1 MGRGRIAPPHA
12 HVCALGEI
20 ETIFSGCLQCRPG
33 GTILLRPMGEGK
45 ALSWGYGSRDRV
57 ARLRATGVVVAAIVV
72 WCLVAAGSASA
83 VGCPNEARRLEQGSG
98 FLPGCRAYEMVT
110 PTVKGSGE
118 PEPIDPGEAKE
129 GRDLA
134 PYQISSLPPA
144 NGARAA
150 LDGDR
155 MAWISE
161 PLPGARAPGIDQL
174 ATRGSDGWLSED
186 LVPPMSPLNDLL
198 CPVLMG
204 ASGWS
209 TDLSRAVLD
218 LPAGAPR
225 GFRGEEEC
233 GNDEPR
239 LVAGEPE
246 HFRNLFVRDN
256 LSGSQQLVNVTPAGA
271 TWPEPEESLQR
282 LWPASFLAASDDLGK
297 VVFEEELALTP
308 DAPVGYRGG
317 DELYEWSGG
326 QVRLVT
332 VLPGGT
338 PVHGSLAGATRNYAA
353 ESEPAGVF
361 EKAANVAQFRHAV
374 SADGS
379 RVFFEAVGGLY
390 IREDGAR
397 TVQVDASHGSGAD
410 GGGHFMVASAD
421 GSRVLFSDENQLT
434 PDSTA
439 GLGEPDLYQY
449 DIGSGHLADLTAH
462 SGEAASVL
470 GVSGAS
476 EDGSYVYFVARG
488 ALDAAPNSQGQTAV
502 PGEPNLYVAHG
513 GGNRFIATL
522 DPAADEC
529 DWTAAA
535 RCGGGLDA
543 SGLTTRVSANGDF
556 AGFNSIR
563 SLTGYDNTDSR
574 TGEPDLEIF
583 LYEAGPD
590 RLVCA
595 SCNPLGTQ
603 PTQGAAIHWPANP
616 GKNANWD
623 NTYPQHNVSDN
634 GQVFFETADALQPAD
649 HNGRRDVYQYA
660 AGALSL
666 ISTGTAEAS
675 SHFLDATPDGSDV
688 FFSTAQRLLPRDT
701 DTLYDYYDARVDGG
715 FAEPPAPPAPCG
727 GSSCHAGAS
736 VEAAIPAA
744 GSSSFVGPGNRKPRH
759 RRCRPARPAPAHGKR
774 AQRRGHKPA
783 KRCRRHHDRK
793 RHHRKRAGK

>member
-1 MGRGRIAPPHA
+1 
-12 HVCALGEI
+12 
-20 ETIFSGCLQCRPG
+20 
-33 GTILLRPMGEGK
+33 MGEGK
-45 ALSWGYGSRDRV
+45 EIMRGRGSR
-57 ARLRATGVVVAAIVV
+57 ARGTRFTAAVVAAA
-72 WCLVAAGSASA
+72 LGAVAVCCVLLAGTAA
-83 VGCPNEARRLEQGSG
+83 AEGCPNEARRLEQGST

-110 PTVKGSGE
+110 PVAKGSGE

-134 PYQISSLPPA
+134 PLQFSSLPPA

-150 LDGDR
+150 LGGDR
-155 MAWISE
+155 MAWVSE
-161 PLPGARAPGIDQL
+161 PVPGAVAPGLSHL
-174 ATRGSDGWLSED
+174 ASRGAGGWSSED

-204 ASGWS
+204 VSGWS
-209 TDLSRAVLD
+209 TDLAAAVLD
-218 LPAGAPR
+218 LPAGPPR

-256 LSGSQQLVNVTPAGA
+256 LTGAHQLVNLTPPGV
-271 TWPEPEESLQR
+271 TWPEPEEPQQR
-282 LWPASFLAASDDLGK
+282 YWPASFLAASDDLGK

-332 VLPGGT
+332 VLPDGS

-353 ESEPAGVF
+353 ESEPLGIF

-390 IREDGAR
+390 MREDGAR
-397 TVQVDASHGSGAD
+397 TVQVDASHGPGAD

-421 GSRVLFSDENQLT
+421 GSRVFFTDEERLT
-434 PDSTA
+434 PEATA
-439 GLGEPDLYQY
+439 NLGEPDLYEY
-449 DIGSGHLADLTAH
+449 DSGTGHLTDLTADP
-462 SGEAASVL
+462 GEAAAVI

-488 ALDAAPNSQGQTAV
+488 QLDGVPNSHGDAAV

-513 GGNRFIATL
+513 GQVRFVATL

-543 SGLTTRVSANGDF
+543 SGITARVSANGGF
-556 AGFNSIR
+556 VAFNSVR
-563 SLTGYDNTDSR
+563 SLTGYDNTDVSS
-574 TGEPDLEIF
+574 GEPDLEIF
-583 LYEAGPD
+583 LYEAGAE
-590 RLVCA
+590 RLACA
-595 SCNPLGTQ
+595 SCDPGGGR
-603 PTQGAAIHWPANP
+603 PSQGAAIHWPANP
-616 GKNANWD
+616 GKDANWE
-623 NTYPQHNVSDN
+623 NAYPQRNVSDR
-634 GQVFFETADALQPAD
+634 GQVFFETADALLPGD
-649 HNGRRDVYQYA
+649 RNGRRDVYQYA
-660 AGALSL
+660 GGALSL

-675 SHFLDATPDGSDV
+675 SHFVDATPDGSDV

-701 DTLYDYYDARVDGG
+701 DTLYDYYDARVGGG
-715 FAEPPAPPAPCG
+715 FAEPPAPPQPCS
-727 GSSCHAGAS
+727 GSACHGAGS
-736 VEAAIPAA
+736 VEAAVPAA
-744 GSSSFVGPGNRKPRH
+744 GSSSFVGPGNRRPRH
-759 RRCRPARPAPAHGKR
+759 RHHRRHRHRAKHHRGGKHHHGGKH
-774 AQRRGHKPA
+774 RRGG
-783 KRCRRHHDRK
+783 RHGHGRVG
-793 RHHRKRAGK
+793 R